1 MIKAVLFD
9 MDGTLLDIDIE
20 EFLRA
25 YFGVLGPVIA
35 QLIGPDAD
43 PAAGL
48 QAVIAG
54 TEAMAAPHPGTTN
67 QEAFNERFAAA
78 TGVDL
83 SQSPA
88 DERIRDFYAEVFP
101 TLRAGRGPREGARA
115 AMDAAGAHGMRRA
128 LATNPIFPREAIL
141 ERLSWAG
148 FAEDEFDVVTSYEN
162 MLACKPAHEYFRQV
176 AEELDVDPAHCLMV
190 GDDPLLDLAAA
201 DVGMKTFYV
210 GPAAITSANWSGS
223 LNDLATLLP
232 RIAS

>member
-35 QLIGPDAD
+35 SLIGPDAD

-54 TEAMAAPHPGTTN
+54 TEAMAAPHPGITN
-67 QEAFNERFAAA
+67 RDAFNARFAQA

-83 SQSPA
+83 TQSPA
-88 DERIRDFYAEVFP
+88 DERIRDFYAQVFP
-101 TLRAGRGPREGARA
+101 TLRAGRGPHDGARSAVEASA
-115 AMDAAGAHGMRRA
+115 ALGMRRA
-128 LATNPIFPREAIL
+128 LATNPIFPREAIV

-148 FAEDEFDVVTSYEN
+148 FKEDEFDVITSYEN

-176 AEELDVDPAHCLMV
+176 AEILEVDPARCLMV

-210 GPAAITSANWSGS
+210 GPAAATSANWSGD
-223 LNDLATLLP
+223 LRDLAALLP
-232 RIAS
+232 RIAR